1 MKTKRL
7 MLAVAIAL
15 TAGANQADTWYKIG
29 NDASGKISWNG
40 TYSLSIGWAGAAD
53 ATSAVSGHTVS
64 SANDYVVPAGRSLR
78 TANGNVTF
86 AGKTLTLSG
95 SSGSS
100 MGDITLKSS
109 STGTRTITI
118 LSLIIDGY
126 GALIQGT
133 DKTRFNMSAPTTIN
147 SGSTYRLSF
156 TTSGSNADWRDIDL
170 QSAVVGDATTKIDLA
185 ASGKATNT
193 ARCYLSGA
201 AI

>member
-53 ATSAVSGHTVS
+53 ATSAENGHAVS
-64 SANDYVVPAGRSLR
+64 SANDYVVPAGCSLR

-95 SSGSS
+95 TSENS

-118 LSLIIDGY
+118 PSLIIDGY

-133 DKTRFNMSAPTTIN
+133 AANCRTGASATTRLSVAGSLCSRCPTTIDRPRCRGCRRN
-147 SGSTYRLSF
+147 E
-156 TTSGSNADWRDIDL
+156 N
-170 QSAVVGDATTKIDLA
+170 VV
-185 ASGKATNT
+185 
-193 ARCYLSGA
+193 
-201 AI
+201 